1 MGVSNVNN
9 LNKIDLT
16 KLVLAQKSRQAKSNQ
31 PAYMQMT
38 GSIFNAPEVK
48 QQQETTNLNTLNTKK
63 SLSELT
69 KKTST
74 SNSTTNK
81 TEGKDKEEN
90 VDQGSVKSQGNQAK
104 KGTTQTEKDSREVK
118 TINSESKKLN
128 KDIKQEDKKFQAQ
141 LKQQQAAFQKDSA
154 KLEKLS
160 QETEET
166 QTEIDNA
173 QNELDS
179 LLGSSTFTISR
190 GDGTQG
196 GQSTNPNQDKID
208 QLQKFIGSKSNL
220 VQNNGKQIYSLQRSS
235 SRTLSRMNRTNA
247 NFVKIHKK
255 NTKAIQQNQNETS
268 SVIKTATKVEQW
280 SAIAEQGGKAL
291 DLVGQGLVTAGQALA
306 SSGNP
311 VTAAIGSAM
320 IATGTVMSK
329 VGTVAEMLGQYG
341 QTAANITKTAAYA
354 AEGNLAG
361 AMTSAAAAI
370 QSGAAA
376 QKSTKGLG
384 DNFKA
389 IDQRATDATNKAAA
403 NAAAKQTVKQ
413 TQQDAVDKLGANA
426 TKEQIKQAKSEAL
439 GGMTKKEMK
448 QSISG
453 KLQEQM
459 ANKEI
464 SSKDLFKDIKNKSI
478 NSNSTVA
485 NAKKE
490 AIDNF
495 SSNVKAANGT
505 ITNGVVTGLDK
516 KARKEVGK
524 KTVTGFTNT
533 ASVAKKSTQKFDF
546 QKLSQGLMST
556 AALFSA
562 QNTNT
567 QGTHRGYAAQWDLNA
582 DPKMRRIR
590 NARMASVRHAA
601 YA

>member
-16 KLVLAQKSRQAKSNQ
+16 KLALAQKSRLAKSNQ

-63 SLSELT
+63 SLNELT

-118 TINSESKKLN
+118 RINSESKKLN

-166 QTEIDNA
+166 QTEINNA

-220 VQNNGKQIYSLQRSS
+220 VQNNGKQIYSLQRRS

-268 SVIKTATKVEQW
+268 NVVKFATKLEQW

-291 DLVGQGLVTAGQALA
+291 DLAGQGMVAAGQAIA
-306 SSGNP
+306 S
-311 VTAAIGSAM
+311 TAWGAAVGAAM

-376 QKSTKGLG
+376 QKSTKGLSN
-384 DNFKA
+384 NFKA

-403 NAAAKQTVKQ
+403 NAAAKQAVKNM
-413 TQQDAVDKLGANA
+413 DA
-426 TKEQIKQAKSEAL
+426 EQL

-448 QSISG
+448 KSISG
-453 KLQEQM
+453 ELQGQL
-459 ANKEI
+459 ANNEI
-464 SSKDLFKDIKNKSI
+464 NSKDLFNDVKNKSI
-478 NSNSTVA
+478 KSNDAVNGA
-485 NAKKE
+485 R
-490 AIDNF
+490 D
-495 SSNVKAANGT
+495 KAAAAFKENVYAAKGSLDVP
-505 ITNGVVTGLDK
+505 NGVVTGLDK

-567 QGTHRGYAAQWDLNA
+567 QGTHKGYAAQWDLNA

>member
-16 KLVLAQKSRQAKSNQ
+16 KLALAQKSRLAKSNQ

-63 SLSELT
+63 SLNELT

-118 TINSESKKLN
+118 RINSESKKLN

-166 QTEIDNA
+166 QTEINNA

-268 SVIKTATKVEQW
+268 NVVKFATKLEQW

-291 DLVGQGLVTAGQALA
+291 DLAGQGMVAAGQAIA
-306 SSGNP
+306 S
-311 VTAAIGSAM
+311 TAWGAAVGAAM

-341 QTAANITKTAAYA
+341 QTAANVTKTAAYA
-354 AEGNLAG
+354 AEGNLVG

-376 QKSTKGLG
+376 QKSTKGLSN
-384 DNFKA
+384 NFKA

-403 NAAAKQTVKQ
+403 NAAAKQAVKNM
-413 TQQDAVDKLGANA
+413 DA
-426 TKEQIKQAKSEAL
+426 EQL

-448 QSISG
+448 KSISG
-453 KLQEQM
+453 ELQGQL
-459 ANKEI
+459 ANNEI
-464 SSKDLFKDIKNKSI
+464 NSKDLFNDVKNKSI
-478 NSNSTVA
+478 KSNDAVNGA
-485 NAKKE
+485 R
-490 AIDNF
+490 D
-495 SSNVKAANGT
+495 KAAAAFKENVYAAKGSLDVP
-505 ITNGVVTGLDK
+505 NGVVTGLDK

-567 QGTHRGYAAQWDLNA
+567 QGTHKGYAAQWDLNA

>member
-16 KLVLAQKSRQAKSNQ
+16 KLALAQKSRQAKSNQ

-63 SLSELT
+63 SLNELT

-104 KGTTQTEKDSREVK
+104 KGTTQTEKDFREVK

-268 SVIKTATKVEQW
+268 NVVKFATKLEQW

-291 DLVGQGLVTAGQALA
+291 DFAGQGMVAAGQAIA
-306 SSGNP
+306 S
-311 VTAAIGSAM
+311 TAWGAAVGAAM

-341 QTAANITKTAAYA
+341 QTAANVTKTAAYA

-376 QKSTKGLG
+376 QKSTKGLSN
-384 DNFKA
+384 NFKA

-403 NAAAKQTVKQ
+403 NAAAKQAVKNM
-413 TQQDAVDKLGANA
+413 DA
-426 TKEQIKQAKSEAL
+426 EQL

-448 QSISG
+448 KSISG
-453 KLQEQM
+453 ELQGQL
-459 ANKEI
+459 ANNEI
-464 SSKDLFKDIKNKSI
+464 NSKDLFNDVKNKSI
-478 NSNSTVA
+478 KSNDAVNGA
-485 NAKKE
+485 R
-490 AIDNF
+490 D
-495 SSNVKAANGT
+495 KAAAAFKENVYAAKGSLDAP
-505 ITNGVVTGLDK
+505 NGVVTGLDK

-567 QGTHRGYAAQWDLNA
+567 QGTHKGYAAQWDLNA

>member
-16 KLVLAQKSRQAKSNQ
+16 KLALAQKSRQAKSNQ

-63 SLSELT
+63 SLNELT

-128 KDIKQEDKKFQAQ
+128 KNIKQEDKKFQAQ

-268 SVIKTATKVEQW
+268 NVVKFATKLEQW

-291 DLVGQGLVTAGQALA
+291 DFAGQGMVAAGQAIA
-306 SSGNP
+306 S
-311 VTAAIGSAM
+311 TAWGVGAAM

-341 QTAANITKTAAYA
+341 QTAANVTKTAAYA

-376 QKSTKGLG
+376 QKSTKGLSN
-384 DNFKA
+384 NFKA

-403 NAAAKQTVKQ
+403 NAAAKQAVKNM
-413 TQQDAVDKLGANA
+413 DA
-426 TKEQIKQAKSEAL
+426 EQL

-448 QSISG
+448 KSISG
-453 KLQEQM
+453 ELQGQL
-459 ANKEI
+459 ANNEI
-464 SSKDLFKDIKNKSI
+464 NSKDLFNDVKNKSI
-478 NSNSTVA
+478 KSNDAVNGA
-485 NAKKE
+485 R
-490 AIDNF
+490 D
-495 SSNVKAANGT
+495 KAAAAFKENVYAAKGSLDAP
-505 ITNGVVTGLDK
+505 NGVVTGLDK

-533 ASVAKKSTQKFDF
+533 ASVAKKSTQKLDF

-556 AALFSA
+556 VALLSA

-567 QGTHRGYAAQWDLNA
+567 QGTHKGYAAQWDLNA

>member
-16 KLVLAQKSRQAKSNQ
+16 KLALAQKSRLAKSNQ

-63 SLSELT
+63 SLNELT

-128 KDIKQEDKKFQAQ
+128 KNIKQEDKKFQAQ

-268 SVIKTATKVEQW
+268 NVVKFATKLEQW

-291 DLVGQGLVTAGQALA
+291 DLAGQGMVAAGQAIA
-306 SSGNP
+306 S
-311 VTAAIGSAM
+311 TAWGAAVGAAM

-341 QTAANITKTAAYA
+341 QTAANVTKTAAYA

-376 QKSTKGLG
+376 QKSTKGLSN
-384 DNFKA
+384 NFKA

-403 NAAAKQTVKQ
+403 NAAAKQAVKNM
-413 TQQDAVDKLGANA
+413 DA
-426 TKEQIKQAKSEAL
+426 EQL

-448 QSISG
+448 KSISG
-453 KLQEQM
+453 ELQGQL
-459 ANKEI
+459 ANNEI
-464 SSKDLFKDIKNKSI
+464 NSKDLFNDVKNKSI
-478 NSNSTVA
+478 KSNDAVNGA
-485 NAKKE
+485 R
-490 AIDNF
+490 D
-495 SSNVKAANGT
+495 KAAAAFKENVYAAKGSLDAP
-505 ITNGVVTGLDK
+505 NGVVTGLDK

-533 ASVAKKSTQKFDF
+533 ASVAKKSTQKLDF

-556 AALFSA
+556 VALLSA

-567 QGTHRGYAAQWDLNA
+567 QGTHKGYAAQWDLNA

>member
-16 KLVLAQKSRQAKSNQ
+16 KLALTQKSRQAKSNQ

-63 SLSELT
+63 SLNELT

-81 TEGKDKEEN
+81 TEGKGKDKEEN

-104 KGTTQTEKDSREVK
+104 KGTTQPEKDSREVK

-166 QTEIDNA
+166 QTEINNA

-196 GQSTNPNQDKID
+196 GQATNPNQDKID

-268 SVIKTATKVEQW
+268 NVVKFATKLEQW

-291 DLVGQGLVTAGQALA
+291 DLAGQGMVAAGQAIA
-306 SSGNP
+306 S
-311 VTAAIGSAM
+311 TAWGAAVGAAM

-341 QTAANITKTAAYA
+341 QTAANVTKTAAYA

-376 QKSTKGLG
+376 QKSTKGLSN
-384 DNFKA
+384 NFKA

-403 NAAAKQTVKQ
+403 NAAAKQAVKNM
-413 TQQDAVDKLGANA
+413 DA
-426 TKEQIKQAKSEAL
+426 EQL

-448 QSISG
+448 KSISG
-453 KLQEQM
+453 ELRGQL
-459 ANKEI
+459 ANNEI
-464 SSKDLFKDIKNKSI
+464 NSKDLFNDVKNKSI
-478 NSNSTVA
+478 KSNDAVNGA
-485 NAKKE
+485 R
-490 AIDNF
+490 D
-495 SSNVKAANGT
+495 KAAAAFKENVYAAKGSLDVQ
-505 ITNGVVTGLDK
+505 NGVVTGLDK

-567 QGTHRGYAAQWDLNA
+567 QGTHKGYAAQWDLNA

>member
-16 KLVLAQKSRQAKSNQ
+16 KLALAQKSRQAKSNQ

-63 SLSELT
+63 SLNELT

-268 SVIKTATKVEQW
+268 NVVKFATKLEQW

-291 DLVGQGLVTAGQALA
+291 DFAGQGMVAAGQAIA
-306 SSGNP
+306 S
-311 VTAAIGSAM
+311 TAWGAAVGAAM

-354 AEGNLAG
+354 AEGNLVG

-389 IDQRATDATNKAAA
+389 IDQRATNATNKAAA

-464 SSKDLFKDIKNKSI
+464 SSKDLFNDIKNKSI
-478 NSNSTVA
+478 SSNSAVA

-490 AIDNF
+490 AIDKF

>member
-16 KLVLAQKSRQAKSNQ
+16 KLALAQKSRLAKSNQ

-63 SLSELT
+63 SLNELT

-166 QTEIDNA
+166 QTEINNA

-268 SVIKTATKVEQW
+268 NVVKFATKLEQW

-291 DLVGQGLVTAGQALA
+291 DFAGQGMVAAGQAIA
-306 SSGNP
+306 S
-311 VTAAIGSAM
+311 TAWGAAVGAAM

-341 QTAANITKTAAYA
+341 QTAANVTKTAAYA

-376 QKSTKGLG
+376 QKSTKGLSN
-384 DNFKA
+384 NFKA
-389 IDQRATDATNKAAA
+389 IDQRATNATNKAAA
-403 NAAAKQTVKQ
+403 NAAAKQAVKNM
-413 TQQDAVDKLGANA
+413 DA
-426 TKEQIKQAKSEAL
+426 EQL

-448 QSISG
+448 KSISG
-453 KLQEQM
+453 ELQGQL
-459 ANKEI
+459 ANNEI
-464 SSKDLFKDIKNKSI
+464 NSKDLFNDVKNKSI
-478 NSNSTVA
+478 KSNDAVNGA
-485 NAKKE
+485 R
-490 AIDNF
+490 D
-495 SSNVKAANGT
+495 KAAAAFKENVYAAKGSLDVQ
-505 ITNGVVTGLDK
+505 NGVVTGLDK

-567 QGTHRGYAAQWDLNA
+567 QGTHKGYAAQWDLNA

>member
-16 KLVLAQKSRQAKSNQ
+16 KLALAQKSRQAKSNQ

-63 SLSELT
+63 SLNELT

-118 TINSESKKLN
+118 RINSESKKLN

-268 SVIKTATKVEQW
+268 NVVKFATKLEQW

-291 DLVGQGLVTAGQALA
+291 DFAGQGMVAAGQAIA
-306 SSGNP
+306 S
-311 VTAAIGSAM
+311 TAWGAAVGAAM

-376 QKSTKGLG
+376 QKSTKGLSN
-384 DNFKA
+384 NFKA

-403 NAAAKQTVKQ
+403 NAAAKQAVKNM
-413 TQQDAVDKLGANA
+413 DA
-426 TKEQIKQAKSEAL
+426 EQL

-448 QSISG
+448 KSISG
-453 KLQEQM
+453 ELQGQL
-459 ANKEI
+459 ANNEI
-464 SSKDLFKDIKNKSI
+464 NSKDLFNDVKNKSI
-478 NSNSTVA
+478 KSNDAVNGA
-485 NAKKE
+485 R
-490 AIDNF
+490 D
-495 SSNVKAANGT
+495 KAAAAFKENVYAAKGSLDVQ
-505 ITNGVVTGLDK
+505 NGVVTGLDK

-533 ASVAKKSTQKFDF
+533 ASVAKKSTQKLDF

-556 AALFSA
+556 VALLSA

-567 QGTHRGYAAQWDLNA
+567 QGTHKGYAAQWDLNA

>member
-16 KLVLAQKSRQAKSNQ
+16 KLALAQKSRQAKSNQ

-104 KGTTQTEKDSREVK
+104 KGTAQTEKDSREVK

-166 QTEIDNA
+166 QTEINNA

-268 SVIKTATKVEQW
+268 NVVKFATKLEQW

-291 DLVGQGLVTAGQALA
+291 DFAGQGMVAAGQAIA
-306 SSGNP
+306 S
-311 VTAAIGSAM
+311 TAWGAAVGAAM

-354 AEGNLAG
+354 AEGNLVG

-389 IDQRATDATNKAAA
+389 IDQRATNATNKAAA
-403 NAAAKQTVKQ
+403 NAAAKQAVKNM
-413 TQQDAVDKLGANA
+413 DA
-426 TKEQIKQAKSEAL
+426 EQL

-448 QSISG
+448 KSISG
-453 KLQEQM
+453 ELQGQL
-459 ANKEI
+459 ANNEI
-464 SSKDLFKDIKNKSI
+464 NSKDLFNDVKNKSI
-478 NSNSTVA
+478 KSNDAVNGA
-485 NAKKE
+485 R
-490 AIDNF
+490 D
-495 SSNVKAANGT
+495 KAAAAFKENVYAAKGSLDVP
-505 ITNGVVTGLDK
+505 NGVVTGLDK

-567 QGTHRGYAAQWDLNA
+567 QGTHKGYAAQWDLNA
-582 DPKMRRIR
+582 DHKMRRIR

>member
-16 KLVLAQKSRQAKSNQ
+16 KLALAQKSRQAKSNQ

-63 SLSELT
+63 SLNELT

-166 QTEIDNA
+166 QTEINNA

-268 SVIKTATKVEQW
+268 NVVKFATKLEQW

-291 DLVGQGLVTAGQALA
+291 DFAGQGMVAAGQAIA
-306 SSGNP
+306 S
-311 VTAAIGSAM
+311 TAWGEAVGAAM

-341 QTAANITKTAAYA
+341 QTAANVTKTAAYA

-376 QKSTKGLG
+376 QKSTKGLSN
-384 DNFKA
+384 NFKA

-403 NAAAKQTVKQ
+403 NAAAKQAVKNM
-413 TQQDAVDKLGANA
+413 DA
-426 TKEQIKQAKSEAL
+426 EQL

-448 QSISG
+448 KSISG
-453 KLQEQM
+453 ELQGQL
-459 ANKEI
+459 ANNEI
-464 SSKDLFKDIKNKSI
+464 NSKDLFNDVKNKSI
-478 NSNSTVA
+478 KSNDAVNGA
-485 NAKKE
+485 R
-490 AIDNF
+490 D
-495 SSNVKAANGT
+495 KAAAAFKGNVYAAKGSLDVQ
-505 ITNGVVTGLDK
+505 NGVVTGLDK

-567 QGTHRGYAAQWDLNA
+567 QGTHKGYAAQWDLNA

>member
-16 KLVLAQKSRQAKSNQ
+16 KLALAQKSRQAKSNQ

-63 SLSELT
+63 SLNELT

-74 SNSTTNK
+74 SNLTTNK

-118 TINSESKKLN
+118 RINSESKKLN

-268 SVIKTATKVEQW
+268 NVVKFATKLEQW

-291 DLVGQGLVTAGQALA
+291 DLAGQGMVAAGQAIA
-306 SSGNP
+306 S
-311 VTAAIGSAM
+311 TAWGAAVGAAM

-341 QTAANITKTAAYA
+341 QTAANVTKTAAYA

-376 QKSTKGLG
+376 QKSTKGLSN
-384 DNFKA
+384 NFKA

-403 NAAAKQTVKQ
+403 NAAAKQAVKNM
-413 TQQDAVDKLGANA
+413 DA
-426 TKEQIKQAKSEAL
+426 EQL

-448 QSISG
+448 KSISG
-453 KLQEQM
+453 ELQGQL
-459 ANKEI
+459 ANNEI
-464 SSKDLFKDIKNKSI
+464 NSKDLFNDVKNKSI
-478 NSNSTVA
+478 KSNDAVNGA
-485 NAKKE
+485 R
-490 AIDNF
+490 D
-495 SSNVKAANGT
+495 KAAAAFKENVYAAKGSLDVQ
-505 ITNGVVTGLDK
+505 NGVVTGLDK

-533 ASVAKKSTQKFDF
+533 ASVAKKSTQKLDF

-556 AALFSA
+556 VALLSA

-567 QGTHRGYAAQWDLNA
+567 QGTHKGYAAQWDLNA

>member
-16 KLVLAQKSRQAKSNQ
+16 KLALAQKSRLAKSNQ

-63 SLSELT
+63 SLNELT

-128 KDIKQEDKKFQAQ
+128 KNIKQEDKKFQAQ

-268 SVIKTATKVEQW
+268 NVVKFATKLEQW

-291 DLVGQGLVTAGQALA
+291 DLAGQGMVAAGQAIA
-306 SSGNP
+306 S
-311 VTAAIGSAM
+311 TAWGEAVGAAM

-341 QTAANITKTAAYA
+341 QTAANVTKTAAYA

-376 QKSTKGLG
+376 QKSTKGLSN
-384 DNFKA
+384 NFKA

-403 NAAAKQTVKQ
+403 NAAAKQAVKNM
-413 TQQDAVDKLGANA
+413 DA
-426 TKEQIKQAKSEAL
+426 EQL

-448 QSISG
+448 KSISG
-453 KLQEQM
+453 ELQGQL
-459 ANKEI
+459 ANNEI
-464 SSKDLFKDIKNKSI
+464 NSKDLFNDVKNKSI
-478 NSNSTVA
+478 KSNDAVNGA
-485 NAKKE
+485 R
-490 AIDNF
+490 D
-495 SSNVKAANGT
+495 KAAAAFKENVYAAKGSLDVQ
-505 ITNGVVTGLDK
+505 NGVVTGLDK

-533 ASVAKKSTQKFDF
+533 ASVAKKSTQKLDF

-556 AALFSA
+556 VALLSA

-567 QGTHRGYAAQWDLNA
+567 QGTHKGYAAQWDLNA

>member
-16 KLVLAQKSRQAKSNQ
+16 KLALAQKSRQAKSNQ

-63 SLSELT
+63 SLNELT

-118 TINSESKKLN
+118 RINSESKKLN

-268 SVIKTATKVEQW
+268 NVVKFATKLEQW

-291 DLVGQGLVTAGQALA
+291 DFAGQGMVAAGQAIA
-306 SSGNP
+306 S
-311 VTAAIGSAM
+311 TAWGAAVGAAM

-341 QTAANITKTAAYA
+341 QTAANVTKTAAYA

-376 QKSTKGLG
+376 QKSTKGLSN
-384 DNFKA
+384 NFKA
-389 IDQRATDATNKAAA
+389 IDQRATNATNKAAA
-403 NAAAKQTVKQ
+403 NAAAKQAVKNM
-413 TQQDAVDKLGANA
+413 DA
-426 TKEQIKQAKSEAL
+426 EQL

-448 QSISG
+448 KSISG
-453 KLQEQM
+453 ELQGQL
-459 ANKEI
+459 ANNEI
-464 SSKDLFKDIKNKSI
+464 NSKDLFNDVKNKSI
-478 NSNSTVA
+478 KSNDAVNGA
-485 NAKKE
+485 R
-490 AIDNF
+490 D
-495 SSNVKAANGT
+495 KAAAAFKENVYAAKGSLDVQ
-505 ITNGVVTGLDK
+505 NGVVTGLDK

-533 ASVAKKSTQKFDF
+533 ASVAKKSTQKLDF

-556 AALFSA
+556 VALLSA

-567 QGTHRGYAAQWDLNA
+567 QGTHKGYAAQWDLNA

>member
-16 KLVLAQKSRQAKSNQ
+16 KLALAQKSRLAKSNQ

-63 SLSELT
+63 SLNELT

-90 VDQGSVKSQGNQAK
+90 VDQGSVKSQGNQAR

-118 TINSESKKLN
+118 RINSESKKLN

-268 SVIKTATKVEQW
+268 NVVKFATKLEQW

-291 DLVGQGLVTAGQALA
+291 DLAGQGMVAAGQAIA
-306 SSGNP
+306 S
-311 VTAAIGSAM
+311 TAWGAAVGAAM

-376 QKSTKGLG
+376 QKSTKGLSN
-384 DNFKA
+384 NFKA
-389 IDQRATDATNKAAA
+389 IDQRATNATNKAAA

-478 NSNSTVA
+478 NSNSAVT
-485 NAKKE
+485 NAKNK
-490 AIDNF
+490 AISSF
-495 SSNVKAANGT
+495 SSNVQAANGT

-567 QGTHRGYAAQWDLNA
+567 QGTHKGYAAQWDLNA

>member
-16 KLVLAQKSRQAKSNQ
+16 KLALAQKSRQAKSNQ

-63 SLSELT
+63 SLNELT

-104 KGTTQTEKDSREVK
+104 KGTTQTEKDFREVK

-268 SVIKTATKVEQW
+268 NVVKFATKLEQW

-291 DLVGQGLVTAGQALA
+291 DLAGQGMVAAGQAIA
-306 SSGNP
+306 S
-311 VTAAIGSAM
+311 TAWGAAVGAAM

-376 QKSTKGLG
+376 QKSTKGLSN
-384 DNFKA
+384 NFKA

-403 NAAAKQTVKQ
+403 NAAAKQAVKNM
-413 TQQDAVDKLGANA
+413 DA
-426 TKEQIKQAKSEAL
+426 EQL

-448 QSISG
+448 KSISG
-453 KLQEQM
+453 ELQGQL
-459 ANKEI
+459 ANNEI
-464 SSKDLFKDIKNKSI
+464 NSKDLFDDVKNKSI
-478 NSNSTVA
+478 KSNDAVNGA
-485 NAKKE
+485 R
-490 AIDNF
+490 D
-495 SSNVKAANGT
+495 KAAAAFKENVYAAKGSLDAP
-505 ITNGVVTGLDK
+505 NGVVTGLDK

-533 ASVAKKSTQKFDF
+533 ASVAKKSTQKLDF

-556 AALFSA
+556 VALLSA

-567 QGTHRGYAAQWDLNA
+567 QGTHKGYAAQWDLNA

>member
-16 KLVLAQKSRQAKSNQ
+16 KLALAQKSRQAKSNQ

-63 SLSELT
+63 SLNELT

-268 SVIKTATKVEQW
+268 NVVKFATKLEQW

-291 DLVGQGLVTAGQALA
+291 DFAGQGMVAAGQAIA
-306 SSGNP
+306 S
-311 VTAAIGSAM
+311 TAWGAAVGAAM

-341 QTAANITKTAAYA
+341 QTAANVTKTAAYA

-376 QKSTKGLG
+376 QKSTKGLSN
-384 DNFKA
+384 NFKA

-403 NAAAKQTVKQ
+403 NAAAKQAVKNM
-413 TQQDAVDKLGANA
+413 DA
-426 TKEQIKQAKSEAL
+426 EQL

-448 QSISG
+448 KSISG
-453 KLQEQM
+453 ELQGQL
-459 ANKEI
+459 ANNEI
-464 SSKDLFKDIKNKSI
+464 NSKDLFNDVKNKSI
-478 NSNSTVA
+478 KSNDAVNGA
-485 NAKKE
+485 R
-490 AIDNF
+490 D
-495 SSNVKAANGT
+495 KAAAAFKENVYAAKGSLDVQ
-505 ITNGVVTGLDK
+505 NGVVTGLDK

-533 ASVAKKSTQKFDF
+533 ASVAKKSTQKLDF

-556 AALFSA
+556 VALLSA

-567 QGTHRGYAAQWDLNA
+567 QGTHKGYAAQWDLNA

>member
-16 KLVLAQKSRQAKSNQ
+16 KLALAQKSRQAKSNQ

-63 SLSELT
+63 SLNELT

-118 TINSESKKLN
+118 RINSESKKLN

-166 QTEIDNA
+166 QTEINNA

-268 SVIKTATKVEQW
+268 NVVKFATKLEQW

-291 DLVGQGLVTAGQALA
+291 DLAGQGMVAAGQAIA
-306 SSGNP
+306 S
-311 VTAAIGSAM
+311 TAWGAAVGAAM

-341 QTAANITKTAAYA
+341 QTAANVTKTAAYA

-376 QKSTKGLG
+376 QKSTKGLSN
-384 DNFKA
+384 NFKA

-403 NAAAKQTVKQ
+403 NAAAKQAVKNM
-413 TQQDAVDKLGANA
+413 DA
-426 TKEQIKQAKSEAL
+426 EQL

-448 QSISG
+448 KSISG
-453 KLQEQM
+453 ELQGQL
-459 ANKEI
+459 ANNEI
-464 SSKDLFKDIKNKSI
+464 NSKDLFNDVKNKSI
-478 NSNSTVA
+478 KSNDAVNGA
-485 NAKKE
+485 R
-490 AIDNF
+490 D
-495 SSNVKAANGT
+495 KAAAAFKENVYAAKGSLDVQ
-505 ITNGVVTGLDK
+505 NGVVTGLDK

-533 ASVAKKSTQKFDF
+533 ASVAKKSTQKLDF

-556 AALFSA
+556 VALLSA

-567 QGTHRGYAAQWDLNA
+567 QGTHKGYAAQWDLNA

>member
-16 KLVLAQKSRQAKSNQ
+16 KLALAQKSRLAKSNQ

-81 TEGKDKEEN
+81 TESKDKEEN

-104 KGTTQTEKDSREVK
+104 KGTTQTEKDFREVK

-268 SVIKTATKVEQW
+268 NVVKFATKLEQW

-291 DLVGQGLVTAGQALA
+291 DLAGQGMVAAGQAIA
-306 SSGNP
+306 S
-311 VTAAIGSAM
+311 TAWGAAVGAAM

-341 QTAANITKTAAYA
+341 QTAANVTKTAAYA

-376 QKSTKGLG
+376 QKSTKGLSN
-384 DNFKA
+384 NFKA
-389 IDQRATDATNKAAA
+389 IDQRATNATNKAAA
-403 NAAAKQTVKQ
+403 NAAAKQAVKNM
-413 TQQDAVDKLGANA
+413 DA
-426 TKEQIKQAKSEAL
+426 EQL

-448 QSISG
+448 KSISG
-453 KLQEQM
+453 ELQGQL
-459 ANKEI
+459 ANNEI
-464 SSKDLFKDIKNKSI
+464 NSKDLFNDVKNKSI
-478 NSNSTVA
+478 KSNDAVNGA
-485 NAKKE
+485 R
-490 AIDNF
+490 D
-495 SSNVKAANGT
+495 KAAAAFKENVYAAKGSLDAP
-505 ITNGVVTGLDK
+505 NGVVTGLDK

-533 ASVAKKSTQKFDF
+533 ASVAKKSTQKLDF

-556 AALFSA
+556 VALLSA

-567 QGTHRGYAAQWDLNA
+567 QGTHKGYAAQWDLNA

>member
-16 KLVLAQKSRQAKSNQ
+16 KLALAQKSRLAKSNQ

-63 SLSELT
+63 SLNELT

-268 SVIKTATKVEQW
+268 NVVKFATKLEQW

-291 DLVGQGLVTAGQALA
+291 DLAGQGMVAAGQAIA
-306 SSGNP
+306 S
-311 VTAAIGSAM
+311 TAWGAAVGAAM

-341 QTAANITKTAAYA
+341 QTAANVTKTAAYA

-376 QKSTKGLG
+376 QKSTKGLSN
-384 DNFKA
+384 NFKA

-403 NAAAKQTVKQ
+403 NAAAKQAVKNM
-413 TQQDAVDKLGANA
+413 DA
-426 TKEQIKQAKSEAL
+426 EQL

-448 QSISG
+448 KSISG
-453 KLQEQM
+453 ELQGQL
-459 ANKEI
+459 ANNEI
-464 SSKDLFKDIKNKSI
+464 NSKDLFNDVKNKSI
-478 NSNSTVA
+478 KSNDAVNGA
-485 NAKKE
+485 R
-490 AIDNF
+490 D
-495 SSNVKAANGT
+495 KAAAAFKENVYAAKGSLDAP
-505 ITNGVVTGLDK
+505 NGVVTGLDK

-533 ASVAKKSTQKFDF
+533 ASVAKKSTQKLDF

-556 AALFSA
+556 VALLSA

-567 QGTHRGYAAQWDLNA
+567 QGTHKGYAAQWDLNA

>member
-16 KLVLAQKSRQAKSNQ
+16 KLALAQKSRLAKSNQ

-63 SLSELT
+63 SLNELT

-118 TINSESKKLN
+118 RINSESKKLN

-268 SVIKTATKVEQW
+268 NVVKFATKLEQW

-291 DLVGQGLVTAGQALA
+291 DFAGQGMVAAGQAIA
-306 SSGNP
+306 S
-311 VTAAIGSAM
+311 TAWGAAVGAAM

-341 QTAANITKTAAYA
+341 QTAANVTKTAAYA

-376 QKSTKGLG
+376 QKSTKGLSN
-384 DNFKA
+384 NFKA

-403 NAAAKQTVKQ
+403 NAAAKQAVKNM
-413 TQQDAVDKLGANA
+413 DA
-426 TKEQIKQAKSEAL
+426 EQL

-448 QSISG
+448 KSISG
-453 KLQEQM
+453 ELQGQL
-459 ANKEI
+459 ANNEI
-464 SSKDLFKDIKNKSI
+464 NSKDLFNDVKNKSI
-478 NSNSTVA
+478 KSNDAVNGA
-485 NAKKE
+485 R
-490 AIDNF
+490 D
-495 SSNVKAANGT
+495 KAAAAFKENVYAAKGSLDAP
-505 ITNGVVTGLDK
+505 NGVVTGLDK

-533 ASVAKKSTQKFDF
+533 ASVAKKSTQKLDF

-556 AALFSA
+556 VALLSA

-567 QGTHRGYAAQWDLNA
+567 QGTHKGYAAQWDLNA

>member
-16 KLVLAQKSRQAKSNQ
+16 KLALAQKSRQAKSNQ

-63 SLSELT
+63 SLNELT

-104 KGTTQTEKDSREVK
+104 KGTTQTEKDFREVK

-268 SVIKTATKVEQW
+268 NVVKFATKLEQW

-291 DLVGQGLVTAGQALA
+291 DFAGQGMVAAGQAIA
-306 SSGNP
+306 S
-311 VTAAIGSAM
+311 TAWGAAVGAAM

-341 QTAANITKTAAYA
+341 QTAANVTKTAAYA

-376 QKSTKGLG
+376 QKSTKGLSN
-384 DNFKA
+384 NFKA

-403 NAAAKQTVKQ
+403 NAAAKQAVKNM
-413 TQQDAVDKLGANA
+413 NA
-426 TKEQIKQAKSEAL
+426 EQL

-448 QSISG
+448 KSISG
-453 KLQEQM
+453 ELQGQL
-459 ANKEI
+459 ANNEI
-464 SSKDLFKDIKNKSI
+464 NSKDLFNDVKNKSI
-478 NSNSTVA
+478 KSNDAVNGA
-485 NAKKE
+485 R
-490 AIDNF
+490 D
-495 SSNVKAANGT
+495 KAAAAFKENVYAAKGSLDAP
-505 ITNGVVTGLDK
+505 NGVVTGLDK
-516 KARKEVGK
+516 KARKEIGK

-567 QGTHRGYAAQWDLNA
+567 QGTHKGYAAQWDLNA

>member
-16 KLVLAQKSRQAKSNQ
+16 KLALTQKSRQAKSNQ

-63 SLSELT
+63 SLNELT

-104 KGTTQTEKDSREVK
+104 KGTTQTEKDFREVK

-268 SVIKTATKVEQW
+268 NVVKFATKLEQW

-291 DLVGQGLVTAGQALA
+291 DLAGQGMVAAGQAIA
-306 SSGNP
+306 S
-311 VTAAIGSAM
+311 TAWGAAVGAAM

-341 QTAANITKTAAYA
+341 QTAANVTKTAAYA

-376 QKSTKGLG
+376 QKSTKGLSN
-384 DNFKA
+384 NFKA

-403 NAAAKQTVKQ
+403 NAAAKQAVKNM
-413 TQQDAVDKLGANA
+413 DA
-426 TKEQIKQAKSEAL
+426 EQL

-448 QSISG
+448 KSISG
-453 KLQEQM
+453 ELQGQL
-459 ANKEI
+459 ANNEI
-464 SSKDLFKDIKNKSI
+464 NSKDLFNDVKNKSI
-478 NSNSTVA
+478 KSNDAVNGA
-485 NAKKE
+485 R
-490 AIDNF
+490 D
-495 SSNVKAANGT
+495 KAAAAFKENVYAAKGSLDVQ
-505 ITNGVVTGLDK
+505 NGVVTGLDK

-567 QGTHRGYAAQWDLNA
+567 QGTHKGYAAQWDLNA

>member
-16 KLVLAQKSRQAKSNQ
+16 KLALAQKSRLAKSNQ

-63 SLSELT
+63 SLNELT

-196 GQSTNPNQDKID
+196 GQATNPNQDKID

-268 SVIKTATKVEQW
+268 NVVKFATKLEQW

-291 DLVGQGLVTAGQALA
+291 DLAGQGMVAAGQAIA
-306 SSGNP
+306 S
-311 VTAAIGSAM
+311 TAWGAAVGAAM

-341 QTAANITKTAAYA
+341 QTAANVTKTAAYA

-376 QKSTKGLG
+376 QKSTKGLSN
-384 DNFKA
+384 NFKA

-403 NAAAKQTVKQ
+403 NAAAKQAVKNM
-413 TQQDAVDKLGANA
+413 DA
-426 TKEQIKQAKSEAL
+426 EQL

-448 QSISG
+448 KSISG
-453 KLQEQM
+453 ELQGQL
-459 ANKEI
+459 ANNEI
-464 SSKDLFKDIKNKSI
+464 NSKDLFNDVKNKSI
-478 NSNSTVA
+478 KSNDAVNGA
-485 NAKKE
+485 R
-490 AIDNF
+490 D
-495 SSNVKAANGT
+495 KAAAAFKENVYAAKGSLDAP
-505 ITNGVVTGLDK
+505 NGVVTGLDK

-567 QGTHRGYAAQWDLNA
+567 QGTHKGYAAQWDLNA

-590 NARMASVRHAA
+590 NARMASIRHAA

>member
-16 KLVLAQKSRQAKSNQ
+16 KLALAQKSRQAKSNQ

-63 SLSELT
+63 SLNELT

-104 KGTTQTEKDSREVK
+104 KGTTQTEKDFREVK

-268 SVIKTATKVEQW
+268 NVVKFATKLEQW

-291 DLVGQGLVTAGQALA
+291 DFAGQGMVAAGQAIA
-306 SSGNP
+306 S
-311 VTAAIGSAM
+311 TAWGAAVGAAM

-376 QKSTKGLG
+376 QKSTKGLSN
-384 DNFKA
+384 NFKA

-403 NAAAKQTVKQ
+403 NAAAKQAVKNM
-413 TQQDAVDKLGANA
+413 DA
-426 TKEQIKQAKSEAL
+426 EQL

-448 QSISG
+448 KSISG
-453 KLQEQM
+453 ELQGQL
-459 ANKEI
+459 ANNEI
-464 SSKDLFKDIKNKSI
+464 NSKDLFNDVKNKSI
-478 NSNSTVA
+478 KSNDAVNGA
-485 NAKKE
+485 R
-490 AIDNF
+490 D
-495 SSNVKAANGT
+495 KAAAAFKENVYAAKGSLDAP
-505 ITNGVVTGLDK
+505 NGVVTGLDK
-516 KARKEVGK
+516 KARKEVGQ

-567 QGTHRGYAAQWDLNA
+567 QGTHKGYAAQWDLNA

-590 NARMASVRHAA
+590 NARMAYVRHAA

>member
-16 KLVLAQKSRQAKSNQ
+16 KLALAQKSRLAKSNQ

-81 TEGKDKEEN
+81 TESKDKEEN

-268 SVIKTATKVEQW
+268 NVVKFATKLEQW

-291 DLVGQGLVTAGQALA
+291 DFAGQGMVAAGQAIA
-306 SSGNP
+306 S
-311 VTAAIGSAM
+311 TAWGAAVGAAM

-376 QKSTKGLG
+376 QKSTKGLSN
-384 DNFKA
+384 NFKA

-403 NAAAKQTVKQ
+403 NAAAKQAVKNM
-413 TQQDAVDKLGANA
+413 DA
-426 TKEQIKQAKSEAL
+426 EQL

-448 QSISG
+448 KSISG
-453 KLQEQM
+453 ELQGQL
-459 ANKEI
+459 ANNEI
-464 SSKDLFKDIKNKSI
+464 NSKDLFNDVKNKSI
-478 NSNSTVA
+478 KSNDAVNGA
-485 NAKKE
+485 R
-490 AIDNF
+490 D
-495 SSNVKAANGT
+495 KAAAAFKENVYAAKGSLDVQ
-505 ITNGVVTGLDK
+505 NGVVTGLDK

-556 AALFSA
+556 VALLSA

-567 QGTHRGYAAQWDLNA
+567 QGTHKGYAAQWDLNA

>member
-16 KLVLAQKSRQAKSNQ
+16 KLALAQKSRQAKSNQ

-104 KGTTQTEKDSREVK
+104 KGTAQTEKDSREVK

-255 NTKAIQQNQNETS
+255 NTKAIQQNQNEAS
-268 SVIKTATKVEQW
+268 GIIKTATKVEQW

-311 VTAAIGSAM
+311 VTAAVGTAM

-389 IDQRATDATNKAAA
+389 IDQRATNATNKAAA
-403 NAAAKQTVKQ
+403 NAAAKQAVKNM
-413 TQQDAVDKLGANA
+413 DA
-426 TKEQIKQAKSEAL
+426 EQL

-448 QSISG
+448 KSISG
-453 KLQEQM
+453 ELQGQL
-459 ANKEI
+459 ANNEI
-464 SSKDLFKDIKNKSI
+464 NSKDLFNDVKNKSI
-478 NSNSTVA
+478 KSNDAVNGA
-485 NAKKE
+485 R
-490 AIDNF
+490 D
-495 SSNVKAANGT
+495 KAAAAFKENVYAAKGSLDVP
-505 ITNGVVTGLDK
+505 NGVVTGLDK

-567 QGTHRGYAAQWDLNA
+567 QGTHKGYAAQWDLNA

>member
-16 KLVLAQKSRQAKSNQ
+16 KLALAQKSRQAKSNQ

-63 SLSELT
+63 SLNELT

-104 KGTTQTEKDSREVK
+104 KGTTQTEKDFREVK

-268 SVIKTATKVEQW
+268 NVVKFATKLEQW

-291 DLVGQGLVTAGQALA
+291 DLAGQGMVAAGQAIA
-306 SSGNP
+306 S
-311 VTAAIGSAM
+311 TAWGAAVGAAM

-341 QTAANITKTAAYA
+341 QTAANVTKTAAYA

-376 QKSTKGLG
+376 QKSTKGLSN
-384 DNFKA
+384 NFKA

-403 NAAAKQTVKQ
+403 NAAAKQAVKNM
-413 TQQDAVDKLGANA
+413 DA
-426 TKEQIKQAKSEAL
+426 EQL

-448 QSISG
+448 KSISG
-453 KLQEQM
+453 ELQGQL
-459 ANKEI
+459 ANNEI
-464 SSKDLFKDIKNKSI
+464 NSKDLFNDVKNKSI
-478 NSNSTVA
+478 KSNDAVNGA
-485 NAKKE
+485 R
-490 AIDNF
+490 D
-495 SSNVKAANGT
+495 KAAAAFKENVYAAKGSLDAP
-505 ITNGVVTGLDK
+505 NGVVTGLDK

-533 ASVAKKSTQKFDF
+533 ASVAKKSTQKLDF

-556 AALFSA
+556 VALLSA

-567 QGTHRGYAAQWDLNA
+567 QGTHKGYAAQWDLNA

-590 NARMASVRHAA
+590 NARIASVRHAA

>member
-16 KLVLAQKSRQAKSNQ
+16 KLALAQKSRQAKSNQ

-63 SLSELT
+63 SLNELT

-104 KGTTQTEKDSREVK
+104 KGTTQTEKDFREVK

-268 SVIKTATKVEQW
+268 NVVKFATKLEQW

-291 DLVGQGLVTAGQALA
+291 DLAGQGMVAAGQAIA
-306 SSGNP
+306 S
-311 VTAAIGSAM
+311 TAWGAAVGAAM

-376 QKSTKGLG
+376 QKSTKGLSN
-384 DNFKA
+384 NFKA

-403 NAAAKQTVKQ
+403 NAAAKQAVKNM
-413 TQQDAVDKLGANA
+413 DA
-426 TKEQIKQAKSEAL
+426 EQL

-448 QSISG
+448 KSISG
-453 KLQEQM
+453 ELQGQL
-459 ANKEI
+459 ANNEI
-464 SSKDLFKDIKNKSI
+464 NSKDLFNDVKNKSI
-478 NSNSTVA
+478 KSNDAVNGA
-485 NAKKE
+485 R
-490 AIDNF
+490 D
-495 SSNVKAANGT
+495 KAAAAFKENVYAAKGSLDAP
-505 ITNGVVTGLDK
+505 NGVVTGLDK

-533 ASVAKKSTQKFDF
+533 ASVAKKSTQKLDF

-556 AALFSA
+556 VALLSA

-567 QGTHRGYAAQWDLNA
+567 QGTHKGYAAQWDLNA

>member
-16 KLVLAQKSRQAKSNQ
+16 KLALAQKSRQAKSNQ

-63 SLSELT
+63 SLNELT

-81 TEGKDKEEN
+81 TEGKDKGEN

-104 KGTTQTEKDSREVK
+104 KGTTQTEKDSHEVK

-268 SVIKTATKVEQW
+268 NVVKFATKLEQW

-291 DLVGQGLVTAGQALA
+291 DLAGQGMVAAGQAIA
-306 SSGNP
+306 S
-311 VTAAIGSAM
+311 TAWGAAVGAAM

-376 QKSTKGLG
+376 QKSTKGLSN
-384 DNFKA
+384 NFKA

-403 NAAAKQTVKQ
+403 NAAAKQAVKNM
-413 TQQDAVDKLGANA
+413 DA
-426 TKEQIKQAKSEAL
+426 EQL

-448 QSISG
+448 KSISG
-453 KLQEQM
+453 ELQGQL
-459 ANKEI
+459 ANNEI
-464 SSKDLFKDIKNKSI
+464 NSKDLFNDVKNKSI
-478 NSNSTVA
+478 KSNDAVNGA
-485 NAKKE
+485 R
-490 AIDNF
+490 D
-495 SSNVKAANGT
+495 KAAAAFKENVYAAKGSLDVQ
-505 ITNGVVTGLDK
+505 NGVVTGLDK

-567 QGTHRGYAAQWDLNA
+567 QGTHKGYAAQWNLNA

>member
-16 KLVLAQKSRQAKSNQ
+16 KLALAQKSRQAKSNQ

-63 SLSELT
+63 SLNELT

-128 KDIKQEDKKFQAQ
+128 KNIKQEDKKFQAQ

-268 SVIKTATKVEQW
+268 NVVKFATKLEQW

-291 DLVGQGLVTAGQALA
+291 DLAGQGMVAAGQAIA
-306 SSGNP
+306 S
-311 VTAAIGSAM
+311 TAWGAAVGAAM

-341 QTAANITKTAAYA
+341 QTAANVTKTAAYA

-376 QKSTKGLG
+376 QKSTKGLSN
-384 DNFKA
+384 NFKA

-403 NAAAKQTVKQ
+403 NAAAKQAVKNM
-413 TQQDAVDKLGANA
+413 DA
-426 TKEQIKQAKSEAL
+426 EQL

-448 QSISG
+448 KSISG
-453 KLQEQM
+453 ELQGQL
-459 ANKEI
+459 ANNEI
-464 SSKDLFKDIKNKSI
+464 NSKDLFNDVKNKSI
-478 NSNSTVA
+478 KSNDAVNGA
-485 NAKKE
+485 R
-490 AIDNF
+490 D
-495 SSNVKAANGT
+495 KAAAAFKENVYAAKGSLDAP
-505 ITNGVVTGLDK
+505 NGVVTGLDK

-533 ASVAKKSTQKFDF
+533 ASVAKKSTQKLDF

-556 AALFSA
+556 VALLSA

-567 QGTHRGYAAQWDLNA
+567 QGTHKGYAAQWDLNA

>member
-16 KLVLAQKSRQAKSNQ
+16 KLALAQKSRQAKSNQ

-63 SLSELT
+63 SLNELT

-104 KGTTQTEKDSREVK
+104 KGTTQTEKDFREVK

-268 SVIKTATKVEQW
+268 NVVKFATKLEQW

-291 DLVGQGLVTAGQALA
+291 DLAGQGMVAAGQAIA
-306 SSGNP
+306 S
-311 VTAAIGSAM
+311 TAWGAAVGAAM
-320 IATGTVMSK
+320 IATRTVMSK

-341 QTAANITKTAAYA
+341 QTAANVTKTAAYA

-376 QKSTKGLG
+376 QKSTKGLSN
-384 DNFKA
+384 NFKA

-403 NAAAKQTVKQ
+403 NAAAKQAVKNM
-413 TQQDAVDKLGANA
+413 DA
-426 TKEQIKQAKSEAL
+426 EQL

-448 QSISG
+448 KSISG
-453 KLQEQM
+453 ELRGQL
-459 ANKEI
+459 ANNEI
-464 SSKDLFKDIKNKSI
+464 NSKDLFNDVKNKSI
-478 NSNSTVA
+478 KSNDAVNGA
-485 NAKKE
+485 R
-490 AIDNF
+490 D
-495 SSNVKAANGT
+495 KAAAAFKENVYAAKGSLDVQ
-505 ITNGVVTGLDK
+505 NGVVTGLDK

-567 QGTHRGYAAQWDLNA
+567 QGTHKGYAAQWDLNA

>member
-16 KLVLAQKSRQAKSNQ
+16 KLALAQKSRQAKSNQ

-63 SLSELT
+63 SLNELT

-104 KGTTQTEKDSREVK
+104 KGTTQTEKDFREVK

-128 KDIKQEDKKFQAQ
+128 KNIKQEDKKFQAQ

-268 SVIKTATKVEQW
+268 NVVKFATKLEQW

-291 DLVGQGLVTAGQALA
+291 DFAGQGMVAAGQAIA
-306 SSGNP
+306 S
-311 VTAAIGSAM
+311 TAWGAAVGAAM

-341 QTAANITKTAAYA
+341 QTAANVTKTAAYA

-376 QKSTKGLG
+376 QKSTKGLSN
-384 DNFKA
+384 NFKA
-389 IDQRATDATNKAAA
+389 IDQRATNATNKAAA
-403 NAAAKQTVKQ
+403 NAAAKQAVKNM
-413 TQQDAVDKLGANA
+413 DA
-426 TKEQIKQAKSEAL
+426 EQL

-448 QSISG
+448 KSISG
-453 KLQEQM
+453 ELQGQL
-459 ANKEI
+459 ANNEI
-464 SSKDLFKDIKNKSI
+464 NSKDLFNDVKNKSI
-478 NSNSTVA
+478 KSNDAVNGA
-485 NAKKE
+485 R
-490 AIDNF
+490 D
-495 SSNVKAANGT
+495 KAAAAFKENVYAAKGSLDAP
-505 ITNGVVTGLDK
+505 NGVVTGLDK

-533 ASVAKKSTQKFDF
+533 ASVAKKSTQKLDF

-556 AALFSA
+556 VALLSA

-567 QGTHRGYAAQWDLNA
+567 QGTHKGYAAQWDLNA

>member
-16 KLVLAQKSRQAKSNQ
+16 KLALAQKSRLAKSNQ

-63 SLSELT
+63 SLNELT

-90 VDQGSVKSQGNQAK
+90 VDQGSVKFQGNQAK

-128 KDIKQEDKKFQAQ
+128 KNIKQEDKKFQAQ
-141 LKQQQAAFQKDSA
+141 LKQQQTAFQKDSA

-268 SVIKTATKVEQW
+268 NVVKFATKLEQW

-291 DLVGQGLVTAGQALA
+291 DLAGQGMVAAGQAIA
-306 SSGNP
+306 S
-311 VTAAIGSAM
+311 TAWGAAVGAAM

-341 QTAANITKTAAYA
+341 QTAANVTKTAAYA

-376 QKSTKGLG
+376 QKSTKGLSN
-384 DNFKA
+384 NFKA

-403 NAAAKQTVKQ
+403 NAAAKQAVKNM
-413 TQQDAVDKLGANA
+413 DA
-426 TKEQIKQAKSEAL
+426 EQL

-448 QSISG
+448 KSISG
-453 KLQEQM
+453 ELQGQL
-459 ANKEI
+459 ANNEI
-464 SSKDLFKDIKNKSI
+464 NSKDLFNDVKNKSI
-478 NSNSTVA
+478 KSNDAVNGA
-485 NAKKE
+485 R
-490 AIDNF
+490 D
-495 SSNVKAANGT
+495 KAAAAFKENVYAAKGSLDVQ
-505 ITNGVVTGLDK
+505 NGVVTGLDK

-533 ASVAKKSTQKFDF
+533 ASVAKKSTQKLDF

-556 AALFSA
+556 VALLSA

-567 QGTHRGYAAQWDLNA
+567 QGTHKGYAAQWDLNA

>member
-16 KLVLAQKSRQAKSNQ
+16 KLALAQKSRLAKSNQ

-63 SLSELT
+63 SLNELT

-104 KGTTQTEKDSREVK
+104 KGTTQTEKDSREIK

-128 KDIKQEDKKFQAQ
+128 KNIKQEDKKFQAQ

-196 GQSTNPNQDKID
+196 GRSTNPNQDKID

-268 SVIKTATKVEQW
+268 NVVKFATKLEQW

-291 DLVGQGLVTAGQALA
+291 DFAGQGMVAAGQAIA
-306 SSGNP
+306 S
-311 VTAAIGSAM
+311 TAWGAAVGAAM

-376 QKSTKGLG
+376 QKSTKGLSN
-384 DNFKA
+384 NFKA
-389 IDQRATDATNKAAA
+389 IDQRATNATNKAAA

-478 NSNSTVA
+478 SSNSAVA

-490 AIDNF
+490 AIDKF
-495 SSNVKAANGT
+495 SSNVQAANGT

-516 KARKEVGK
+516 KARKEIGK

-567 QGTHRGYAAQWDLNA
+567 QGTHKGYAAQWDLNA

>member
-16 KLVLAQKSRQAKSNQ
+16 KLALAQKSRQAKSNQ

-63 SLSELT
+63 SLNELT

-81 TEGKDKEEN
+81 TEGKEEN

-104 KGTTQTEKDSREVK
+104 KGTTQTEKDFREVK

-128 KDIKQEDKKFQAQ
+128 KNIKQEDKKFQAQ

-268 SVIKTATKVEQW
+268 NVVKFATKLEQW

-291 DLVGQGLVTAGQALA
+291 DLAGQGMVAAGQAIA
-306 SSGNP
+306 S
-311 VTAAIGSAM
+311 TAWGAAVGAAM

-341 QTAANITKTAAYA
+341 QTAANVTKTAAYA

-376 QKSTKGLG
+376 QKSTKGLSN
-384 DNFKA
+384 NFKA
-389 IDQRATDATNKAAA
+389 IDQRATNATNKAAA
-403 NAAAKQTVKQ
+403 NAAAKQAVKNM
-413 TQQDAVDKLGANA
+413 DA
-426 TKEQIKQAKSEAL
+426 EQL

-448 QSISG
+448 KSISG
-453 KLQEQM
+453 ELQGQL
-459 ANKEI
+459 ANNEI
-464 SSKDLFKDIKNKSI
+464 NSKDLFDDVKNKSI
-478 NSNSTVA
+478 KSNDAVNGA
-485 NAKKE
+485 R
-490 AIDNF
+490 D
-495 SSNVKAANGT
+495 KAAAAFKENVYAAKGSLDVP
-505 ITNGVVTGLDK
+505 NGVVTGLDK

-567 QGTHRGYAAQWDLNA
+567 QGTHKGYAAQWDLNA

>member
-16 KLVLAQKSRQAKSNQ
+16 KLALAQKSRQAKSNQ

-63 SLSELT
+63 SLNELT

-104 KGTTQTEKDSREVK
+104 KGTTQTEKDFREVK

-268 SVIKTATKVEQW
+268 NVVKFATKLEQW

-291 DLVGQGLVTAGQALA
+291 DFAGQGMVAAGQAIA
-306 SSGNP
+306 S
-311 VTAAIGSAM
+311 TAWGAAVGAAM

-341 QTAANITKTAAYA
+341 QTAANVTKTAAYA

-376 QKSTKGLG
+376 QKSTKGLSN
-384 DNFKA
+384 NFKA

-403 NAAAKQTVKQ
+403 NAAAKQAVKNM
-413 TQQDAVDKLGANA
+413 DA
-426 TKEQIKQAKSEAL
+426 EQL

-448 QSISG
+448 KSISG
-453 KLQEQM
+453 ELQGQL
-459 ANKEI
+459 ANNEI
-464 SSKDLFKDIKNKSI
+464 NSKDLFNDVKNKSI
-478 NSNSTVA
+478 KSNDAVNGA
-485 NAKKE
+485 R
-490 AIDNF
+490 D
-495 SSNVKAANGT
+495 KAAAAFKENVYAAKGSLDAP
-505 ITNGVVTGLDK
+505 NGVVTGLDK

-533 ASVAKKSTQKFDF
+533 ASVAKKSTQKLDF

-567 QGTHRGYAAQWDLNA
+567 QGTHKGYAAQWDLNA

>member
-16 KLVLAQKSRQAKSNQ
+16 KLALAQKSRQAKSNQ

-63 SLSELT
+63 SLNELT

-118 TINSESKKLN
+118 RINSESKKLN

>member
-63 SLSELT
+63 SLNELT

-104 KGTTQTEKDSREVK
+104 KGTAQTEKDSREVK

-268 SVIKTATKVEQW
+268 NVVKFATKLEQW

-291 DLVGQGLVTAGQALA
+291 DFAGQGMVAAGQAIA
-306 SSGNP
+306 S
-311 VTAAIGSAM
+311 TAWGAAVGAAM

-376 QKSTKGLG
+376 QKSTKGLSN
-384 DNFKA
+384 NFKA
-389 IDQRATDATNKAAA
+389 IDQRATNATNKAAA
-403 NAAAKQTVKQ
+403 NAAAKQAVKNM
-413 TQQDAVDKLGANA
+413 DA
-426 TKEQIKQAKSEAL
+426 EQL

-448 QSISG
+448 KSISG
-453 KLQEQM
+453 ELQGQL
-459 ANKEI
+459 ANNEI
-464 SSKDLFKDIKNKSI
+464 NSKDLFNDVKNKSI
-478 NSNSTVA
+478 KSNDAVNGA
-485 NAKKE
+485 R
-490 AIDNF
+490 D
-495 SSNVKAANGT
+495 KAAAAFKENVYAAKGSLDVP
-505 ITNGVVTGLDK
+505 NGVVTGLDK

-567 QGTHRGYAAQWDLNA
+567 QGTHKGYAAQWDLNA

>member
-16 KLVLAQKSRQAKSNQ
+16 KLALAQKSRQAKSNQ

-63 SLSELT
+63 SLNELT

-74 SNSTTNK
+74 SNLTTNK

-118 TINSESKKLN
+118 RINSESKKLN

-268 SVIKTATKVEQW
+268 NVVKFATKLEQW

-291 DLVGQGLVTAGQALA
+291 DLAGQGMVAAGQAIA
-306 SSGNP
+306 S
-311 VTAAIGSAM
+311 TAWGAAVGAAM

-376 QKSTKGLG
+376 QKSTKGLSN
-384 DNFKA
+384 NFKA
-389 IDQRATDATNKAAA
+389 IDQRATNATNKAAA
-403 NAAAKQTVKQ
+403 NAAAKQAVKNM
-413 TQQDAVDKLGANA
+413 DA
-426 TKEQIKQAKSEAL
+426 EQL

-448 QSISG
+448 KSISG
-453 KLQEQM
+453 ELQGQL
-459 ANKEI
+459 ANNEI
-464 SSKDLFKDIKNKSI
+464 NSKDLFNDVKNKSI
-478 NSNSTVA
+478 KSNDAVNGA
-485 NAKKE
+485 R
-490 AIDNF
+490 D
-495 SSNVKAANGT
+495 KAAAAFKENVYAAKGSLDVQ
-505 ITNGVVTGLDK
+505 NGVVTGLDK

-567 QGTHRGYAAQWDLNA
+567 QGTHKGYAAQWDLNA